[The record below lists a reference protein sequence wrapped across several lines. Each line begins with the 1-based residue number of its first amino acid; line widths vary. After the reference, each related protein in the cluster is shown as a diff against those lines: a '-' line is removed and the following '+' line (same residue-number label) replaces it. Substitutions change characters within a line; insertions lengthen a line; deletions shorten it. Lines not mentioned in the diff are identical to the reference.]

1 LILDDDKYRY
11 LVLETRDC
19 EAVLGQPF
27 DPNGDSYT
35 HSDTSTKTWVRI
47 LTTDVPNYITQPV
60 TIYTYDEF
68 MAEKVQALFQIDADY
83 YLDRGLPIPGEPLI

>member
-1 LILDDDKYRY
+1 
-11 LVLETRDC
+11 
-19 EAVLGQPF
+19 
-27 DPNGDSYT
+27 
-35 HSDTSTKTWVRI
+35 
-47 LTTDVPNYITQPV
+47 DVPNYITQPV